1 MCNEVVTKWAARIRT
16 RWPRAEQETPRCLEP
31 MILDGSRDTDQGW
44 KVSYHVIYP
53 WLTFPCNNTTLRD
66 EVTRLSEDPT
76 LQYHGTGGVKRFI
89 DPAVYTRNR
98 QFRLPLCHKLSDR
111 SRTVLS
117 LPSPPLL
124 STFGRACISR
134 IEVDSWLVPEES
146 VPAAI
151 RSAYNA

>member
-1 MCNEVVTKWAARIRT
+1 MCSEVVTKWAARIRT

-89 DPAVYTRNR
+89 DPAVYTRKQAVPIAVVPQALR
-98 QFRLPLCHKLSDR
+98 SIAERPQPAKSSTSFDFWQGMHLQDRGRL
-111 SRTVLS
+111 VA
-117 LPSPPLL
+117 
-124 STFGRACISR
+124 GA
-134 IEVDSWLVPEES
+134 
-146 VPAAI
+146 
-151 RSAYNA
+151 